1 MEKIEEAAGESL
13 AEAKK
18 PVRRGNN
25 FPGAQAFCC
34 PGGNKF
40 SNIGVFYLRCFPFP
54 GQMENDRFHFRCR
67 SRENDSKTGPVLKAG
82 EPREYAGR
90 SAVFKGEQIYIFLK
104 SYIFLNTDILLPANQ
119 RRRP

>member
-1 MEKIEEAAGESL
+1 MEKIEQDAGESL

-18 PVRRGNN
+18 PVRGGIK

-54 GQMENDRFHFRCR
+54 GQMENDRFHFWCR
-67 SRENDSKTGPVLKAG
+67 TREYDSKTGPVLKTG
-82 EPREYAGR
+82 EPRKYAGR
-90 SAVFKGEQIYIFLK
+90 RAAFKGSKSIY
-104 SYIFLNTDILLPANQ
+104 FLNLISS
-119 RRRP
+119 